1 MGTYKGNVKQ
11 STKHTMS
18 TLFQFLMYSIFGKYW
33 IKHEMVSGM
42 KMALF
47 VNEAEIEM
55 EKAKVQEATDRAERL
70 KSELAELE
78 ASPFVDPLTLLPE
91 ELHGDKREVQKME
104 YKQKQERAEQIQT
117 FKNQIKS
124 AEQEIGLADGGL
136 QKIYAITYTNRRK
149 YDFMKNYKIKS
160 TYGDKA

>member
-1 MGTYKGNVKQ
+1 
-11 STKHTMS
+11 
-18 TLFQFLMYSIFGKYW
+18 MYVIFGKYW
-33 IKHEMVSGM
+33 IKYEMVSGM

-55 EKAKVQEATDRAERL
+55 EKAKVQEATERAERL
-70 KSELAELE
+70 KTELQELE
-78 ASPFVDPLTLLPE
+78 EAPFADPLSLLAE
-91 ELHGDKREVQKME
+91 ELHNDKREVDKMI

-117 FKNQIKS
+117 YKNKIKS

-149 YDFMKNYKIKS
+149 FDFMKNYKIKS